1 MKRQRLIYLISLFL
15 TFVPFNLHS
24 GIVILLMGF
33 LFSFLFIRIRK
44 FGMPYYIAFLSLIG
58 VFAWIFFLLN
68 AVDSKNLLYS
78 FNLIAIV
85 VLSYFLPFE
94 SKDVIKYTFLF
105 LVSVILLRNL
115 INPFF
120 PLLTFIVSLIEILK
134 DQKNKKLIVFIFSIF
149 IIFTI
154 WNFGSYYNPIKNI
167 NFSSDVQLNDN
178 NDTLSNSQT
187 PKTNERLEIVKKKYI
202 NNITVE
208 EKEQIKKNN
217 NVIDT
222 IIFINIFIGGLIA
235 IISAFYTWRLF
246 TKKEKR
252 KIIIYIIIFFSA
264 WAIMGTSIAYMN
276 RDRVSMAENEI
287 SSLNTKSNN
296 INAASSSK
304 IVDVFR
310 EIANSPRSAYTKIYS
325 EIKWIFLIIS
335 ILLGITIIIF
345 LKKLFNKQKLEEKK
359 IENFSVEEF
368 NDEDIP
374 FLIDEGYKYIRNKY
388 FKSYSHLTPYELLKN
403 INYPKEFELLT
414 NLFVIKEYGEK
425 NYTYTMDEIKSI
437 ISKSIN
443 YFEKIYI

>member
-58 VFAWIFFLLN
+58 IFSWIFFLLN
-68 AVDSKNLLYS
+68 AVGSKNLLYS

-85 VLSYFLPFE
+85 ILSYFLPFE

-222 IIFINIFIGGLIA
+222 IIFINIFIGSLIA

-276 RDRVSMAENEI
+276 RERVSMVENEI

-296 INAASSSK
+296 INAVSSSK

-310 EIANSPRSAYTKIYS
+310 EIANSPRSTYIKIYS

-335 ILLGITIIIF
+335 ILLGITIIMF
-345 LKKLFNKQKLEEKK
+345 LRKFFNKQKLEEEK

-368 NDEDIP
+368 NNEDIP

-403 INYPKEFELLT
+403 IKYPKEFELLT